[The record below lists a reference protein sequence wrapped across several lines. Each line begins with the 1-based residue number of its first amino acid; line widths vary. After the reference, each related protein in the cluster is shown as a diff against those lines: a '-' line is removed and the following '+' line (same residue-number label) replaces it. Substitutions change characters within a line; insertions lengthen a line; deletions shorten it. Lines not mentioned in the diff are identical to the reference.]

1 MTAPTVQIIN
11 RLNDLGITIYAEGE
25 ELVLMPKS
33 RVPVGMVEELRQ
45 RKPDLM
51 TLLDKM
57 CFCLPPI
64 PPAGISGPVCQHCG
78 IACWCATC
86 GGCRWCSF
94 ETRWKDH
101 LLPKYK
107 RRK

>member
-1 MTAPTVQIIN
+1 MTTPTIQIIN

-45 RKPDLM
+45 RKPA
-51 TLLDKM
+51 LLALLAQM
-57 CFCLPPI
+57 CFCLPPM
-64 PPAGISGPVCQHCG
+64 PPADNSPVCQHCG
-78 IACWCATC
+78 IACWCSTC

-94 ETRWKDH
+94 EVKWREH
-101 LLPKYK
+101 LEPKY